1 MHILLLEIASN
12 FSGTP
17 WQLWFILSCRGVTGF
32 TDLNNWWKIGDV
44 TRAAFPLFLILNP
57 KNKMIAGPVGP
68 EGPKGDTGDT
78 KKSGISFYN
87 DEAEAILEEYL
98 KQKV

>member
-1 MHILLLEIASN
+1 
-12 FSGTP
+12 
-17 WQLWFILSCRGVTGF
+17 
-32 TDLNNWWKIGDV
+32 
-44 TRAAFPLFLILNP
+44 
-57 KNKMIAGPVGP
+57 MIAGPVGP